1 MKRLT
6 VAAAVAAMILCLVS
20 CMRDDTL
27 MYGAVSMGTVRNG
40 QIVTDEGLTLVVA
53 ENPCEGD
60 LRAERRVHVI
70 YDVLRKK
77 GPALYEIGL
86 LRIVN
91 VLVKDAVNL
100 SESDPDE
107 LGDDPVSVSSAWEGG
122 GYINLLVGLSVLK
135 DSEVKHLVNLVLDDE
150 APTDTLRF
158 TLRHNAFGEYMGSP
172 TVSSKDLSI
181 VSTYVSFP
189 VFGLIPVGIN
199 EIPIKISW
207 NWHDNAEDGSLIE
220 ETRTYSAKGILR
232 RY

>member
-1 MKRLT
+1 MRRLT
-6 VAAAVAAMILCLVS
+6 AAAAVAAMILCLVS

-27 MYGAVSMGTVRNG
+27 MYGAVSMGVVRDG
-40 QIVTDEGLTLVVA
+40 RIQTDEGMTLVVA
-53 ENPCEGD
+53 ENPCDGD
-60 LRAERRVHVI
+60 LKAERRVHVI
-70 YDVLRKK
+70 YDVLRKQ
-77 GPALYEIGL
+77 GPALYDIAL

-107 LGDDPVSVSSAWEGG
+107 IGDDPVAVTSAWEGG
-122 GYINLLVGLSVLK
+122 GYINLLVGLSVVK
-135 DSEVKHLVNLVLDDE
+135 DSEVKHLVNLVLDDT
-150 APTDTLRF
+150 APSDTLRF
-158 TLRHNAFGEYMGSP
+158 TLRHNAYGEYMGSP
-172 TVSSKDLSI
+172 TVASEDLSI

-207 NWHDNAEDGSLIE
+207 TWHDNAEDGTLVE
-220 ETRTYSAKGILR
+220 DTRLYSTKGILR